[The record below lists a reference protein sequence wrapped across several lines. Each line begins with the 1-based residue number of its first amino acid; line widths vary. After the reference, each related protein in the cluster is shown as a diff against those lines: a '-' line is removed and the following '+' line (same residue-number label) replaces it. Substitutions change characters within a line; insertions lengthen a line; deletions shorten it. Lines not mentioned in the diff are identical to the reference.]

1 MARSDRNVG
10 LAAKQ
15 AALKALGAR
24 LQEARSGISLTQ
36 EAVAEKLGVSSQTVR
51 NWEAGR
57 TEPSRFDK
65 ERLAALYGKPV
76 EWFFGEEQPAVST
89 DDIDIADPELALFFR
104 GEWDEFTEEEKEFLK
119 GMIRESRELLRK
131 RKESGQQ

>member
-10 LAAKQ
+10 MAAKQ

-24 LQEARSGISLTQ
+24 LREARSGISLTQ
-36 EAVAEKLGVSSQTVR
+36 EAVAEKLGVSSQTAR

-65 ERLAALYGKPV
+65 ERLAALYGKPM
-76 EWFFGEEQPAVST
+76 EWFFGQDEPAAPPVQPPRPP
-89 DDIDIADPELALFFR
+89 DP
-104 GEWDEFTEEEKEFLK
+104 
-119 GMIRESRELLRK
+119 IQELLDLVREMH
-131 RKESGQQ
+131 RMLAERLPPP